1 MKIGELAQ
9 RSGCAVETIRYYEKA
24 GVLPAPP
31 RTGSGYRDY
40 TAGHMASLQFIRQCR
55 ALAMGLDDIRALI
68 ALQEQPAAGCGSV
81 DALVDQHIVTVD
93 AQLASLQQ
101 LRAQL
106 VGLRGRCGEPGVVGE
121 CAILRGLVTDGAKA
135 LA

>member
-9 RSGCAVETIRYYEKA
+9 RSGCDVETIRYYEKA
-24 GVLPAPP
+24 GVLAAPP
-31 RTGSGYRDY
+31 RTAGGYRDY
-40 TAGHMASLQFIRQCR
+40 AYGHLERLRFVRQCR

-68 ALQEQPAAGCGSV
+68 ALKEQPAAGCGSV
-81 DALVDQHIVTVD
+81 DALVDQRIVTVD

-121 CAILRGLVTDGAKA
+121 CPILRGLVTDGAKA